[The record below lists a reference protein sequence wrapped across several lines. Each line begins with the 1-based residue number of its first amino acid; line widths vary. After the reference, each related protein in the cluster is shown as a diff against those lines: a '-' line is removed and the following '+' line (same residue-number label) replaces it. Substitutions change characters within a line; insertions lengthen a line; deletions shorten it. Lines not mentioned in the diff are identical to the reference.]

1 MDFTPKRES
10 GFCLE
15 NETMFQIQDMLENDK
30 HVLKTVKGFNIK
42 ITPFIILI
50 LENSF
55 KLGIAVLF
63 MLNKMLVIVFI
74 NDFYCRYEPGS

>member
-1 MDFTPKRES
+1 MEKA
-10 GFCLE
+10 
-15 NETMFQIQDMLENDK
+15 
-30 HVLKTVKGFNIK
+30 KGFNIK

>member
-1 MDFTPKRES
+1 MIQIKEMS
-10 GFCLE
+10 E
-15 NETMFQIQDMLENDK
+15 NGKPNI
-30 HVLKTVKGFNIK
+30 VLKTVKGFNIK